1 MIQTTGFGKRFL
13 CGLLSLFMLLSYHV
27 PVTVLAAATEPV
39 IQSQATLPQDLGQI
53 ELPKNLGK
61 IQEYSNVPGAETVIL
76 IQDAHAIPDAQR
88 SIQQLIEFFQNQFG
102 VRHVAVEGAAD
113 ELDTQI
119 FKSFPDQ
126 KLLKETFKGYFEK
139 GELTGSVLAALFGE
153 KEALFHGIEDFNLYE
168 EGLVLFTSAMRKEV
182 D

>member
-102 VRHVAVEGAAD
+102 VRHVAD
-113 ELDTQI
+113 SELI
-119 FKSFPDQ
+119 
-126 KLLKETFKGYFEK
+126 LEK
-139 GELTGSVLAALFGE
+139 
-153 KEALFHGIEDFNLYE
+153 
-168 EGLVLFTSAMRKEV
+168 
-182 D
+182 